1 MKILWVTF
9 GIVAVDQVTKM
20 LVKGIHIPALGI
32 DFEGMRY
39 GYSTPVLGDFFRLTY
54 IENPGM
60 AFGFDP
66 GAKLFFTLFSILL
79 TIGILYYLLKAKDEP
94 AVTRA
99 SLAMILGGAI
109 GNLIDRTFYGVL
121 FQDAPLFYGRVV
133 DFLDVDFF
141 DVNIFGYSLSR
152 WPVFNIADSA
162 VTIGIVLLLFS
173 HRKTPQAIPTDGP
186 APAGD
191 EKKAPVGNTL
201 P

>member
-32 DFEGMRY
+32 DIEGMRY

-141 DVNIFGYSLSR
+141 DMNLFGYSLSR